1 MKTYLPFAIAI
12 LTLAF
17 ISSGCK
23 RFIEVPASKS
33 QIEVQ
38 TVFSDSTLATS
49 ALLGAYY
56 SMTQSTVSFKYL
68 SLYSD
73 EYAQTSG
80 DPSLDEFYSNQVRPD
95 NPLNQSLWGNLYSV
109 IYQAN
114 AIIQESGKSPL
125 TPSLKSQLSAEA
137 KFLRAFANFY
147 LVELY
152 GHIPLILSPD
162 VQVNKAA
169 FQVNQSTIFQQIIQD
184 LNDAKFT
191 LQPAYKGTGKV
202 RANRWAAAAL
212 LARVYLFQNQ
222 YQQAADEA
230 TAVIS
235 SGQYSPMGSPE
246 TVFLAG
252 SKETILQWWATGGAI
267 PDGSALIPAAATSIP
282 TYVLTAGLK
291 QAFTT
296 VDMRGNKWIA
306 VRAISMGGNSTTYNF
321 PSKYKN
327 RTANSGSAEY
337 PMALRLPEQYLI
349 RAEALAKLQR
359 TTEAVADINQTRI
372 RAGLSPL
379 STTTPQQDCLQ
390 AIADERRLEFY
401 GEYAHRFLDLKRWG
415 ELSAVLNPIKTGWK
429 NTASNLP
436 IPQNELIYNSNLKQ
450 NEGY

>member
-1 MKTYLPFAIAI
+1 MKTYLSFAMAI
-12 LTLAF
+12 LIIAF
-17 ISSGCK
+17 ISPSCK
-23 RFIEVPASKS
+23 RLVEIPPSKS

-73 EYAQTSG
+73 EYTQTSG

-95 NPLNQSLWGNLYSV
+95 NPLNQSLWGNLFSV

-114 AIIQESGKSPL
+114 AIIRESGNSPL
-125 TPSLKSQLSAEA
+125 SPMLKNQLTAEA

-152 GHIPLILSPD
+152 GHIPLIINPD
-162 VQVNKAA
+162 VQENKTA
-169 FQVNQSTIFQQIIQD
+169 FQVDQSAIFRQIIQD
-184 LNDAKFT
+184 LSDAKAT
-191 LQPAYKGTGKV
+191 LQPTYKGTGKV
-202 RANRWAAAAL
+202 RANRWSAAAL

-222 YQQAADEA
+222 YQQAANEA

-235 SGQYSPMGSPE
+235 SGQYSPLGLPE
-246 TVFLAG
+246 SVFIAT
-252 SKETILQWWATGGAI
+252 SNETILQWWATGGAV
-267 PDGSALIPAAATSIP
+267 PDGSALIPATATTIP

-291 QAFTT
+291 QSFNAA
-296 VDMRGNKWIA
+296 DLRGSKWIVA
-306 VRAISMGGNSTTYNF
+306 RTIITSGNSTTYNY
-321 PSKYKN
+321 PAKYKN

-337 PMALRLPEQYLI
+337 PMALRLAEQYLI
-349 RAEALAKLQR
+349 RAEALAKLER
-359 TTEAVADINQTRI
+359 TSEAVSDLNQTRT

-379 STTTPQQDCLQ
+379 SATTSQQDCLQ
-390 AIADERRLEFY
+390 AIANERRLELF
-401 GEYAHRFLDLKRWG
+401 GEYAHRFLDLKRRG
-415 ELSAVLNPIKTGWK
+415 ELATVLIPLKTGWR

>member
-1 MKTYLPFAIAI
+1 MKTYLSFAMAI
-12 LTLAF
+12 LIMAF
-17 ISSGCK
+17 TSPGCK
-23 RFIEVPASKS
+23 RLIEVPASKS

-95 NPLNQSLWGNLYSV
+95 NPLNQSLWGNLFSV

-114 AIIQESGKSPL
+114 AIIRETSNSPL
-125 TPSLKSQLSAEA
+125 SPTLKNQLTAEA

-152 GHIPLILSPD
+152 GHIPLVISPD
-162 VQVNKAA
+162 VQENKTA
-169 FQVNQSTIFQQIIQD
+169 FQVDEPTIFRQIIQD
-184 LNDAKFT
+184 LNDAKAT
-191 LQPAYKGTGKV
+191 LQPSYKGSGKV

-212 LARVYLFQNQ
+212 LSRVYLFQNQ
-222 YQQAADEA
+222 HQQAADEA

-235 SGQYSPMGSPE
+235 SGQYSPLGTLE
-246 TVFLAG
+246 TIFLAA
-252 SKETILQWWATGGAI
+252 SKEAILQWWATGGAI
-267 PDGSALIPAAATSIP
+267 PDGSALIPAAATSVP

-291 QAFTT
+291 QAFTA
-296 VDMRGNKWIA
+296 VDLRGSKWIA
-306 VRAISMGGNSTTYNF
+306 TRTISTSGNSTTYNY

-337 PMALRLPEQYLI
+337 PMALRLAEQYLI

-359 TTEAVADINQTRI
+359 TSEAIADVNQTRT
-372 RAGLSPL
+372 RAGLCPL
-379 STTTPQQDCLQ
+379 SATTSQQDCLQ
-390 AIADERRLEFY
+390 AIASERRLELY
-401 GEYAHRFLDLKRWG
+401 GEYAHRFLDLKRRG
-415 ELSAVLNPIKTGWK
+415 ELSAILSPIKTGWK